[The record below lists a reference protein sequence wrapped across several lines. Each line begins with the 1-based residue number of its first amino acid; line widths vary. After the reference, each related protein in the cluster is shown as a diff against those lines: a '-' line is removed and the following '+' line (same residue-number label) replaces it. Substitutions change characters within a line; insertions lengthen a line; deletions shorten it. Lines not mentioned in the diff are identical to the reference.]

1 MASKNLSGLLEK
13 LKYENKDYTKY
24 NVLDEESKDLAK
36 EDSLA
41 LIAEFVKDVKKK
53 FENKDDQL
61 EILRDASKTL
71 EFYINEILNSSTSSF
86 DTSSGMGRGVDRSP
100 SSFDSSSE
108 DDNDINLDE
117 F

>member
-13 LKYENKDYTKY
+13 LRYENKETSSF
-24 NVLDEESKDLAK
+24 NILEEENKDLAK

-53 FENKDDQL
+53 FENREDQL

-71 EFYINEILNSSTSSF
+71 EFYINEIINTDSVPSSSF
-86 DTSSGMGRGVDRSP
+86 TRPSP
-100 SSFDSSSE
+100 VRSFDSAANNSSDE
-108 DDNDINLDE
+108 DEFNLDE

>member
-1 MASKNLSGLLEK
+1 MASKNLSNLLDK
-13 LKYENKDYTKY
+13 LKYENKEISSF
-24 NVLDEESKDLAK
+24 NVLEEENKDLAK

-53 FENKDDQL
+53 FENREDQL

-71 EFYINEILNSSTSSF
+71 EFYINEIVNTDSASPSTFTKPKPIKSF
-86 DTSSGMGRGVDRSP
+86 DTPAEESGEEEN
-100 SSFDSSSE
+100 F
-108 DDNDINLDE
+108 NLDE

>member
-1 MASKNLSGLLEK
+1 MASKNLSNLLDK
-13 LKYENKDYTKY
+13 LKYENKETT
-24 NVLDEESKDLAK
+24 NFNILEEESKDLAK

-71 EFYINEILNSSTSSF
+71 EFYINEIVNTDSSSSSTFTKPSS
-86 DTSSGMGRGVDRSP
+86 VK
-100 SSFDSSSE
+100 SFDSPAEDSSE
-108 DDNDINLDE
+108 DEFNLDK

>member
-1 MASKNLSGLLEK
+1 MASKNLSNLLDK
-13 LKYENKDYTKY
+13 LKYENKDISSF
-24 NVLDEESKDLAK
+24 NVLKEESKDLAK

-53 FENKDDQL
+53 FENREDQI

-71 EFYINEILNSSTSSF
+71 EFYINEIINSESPDSFTGPKMRHKPIRSF
-86 DTSSGMGRGVDRSP
+86 DTPAEESGEEN
-100 SSFDSSSE
+100 F
-108 DDNDINLDE
+108 NLDE

>member
-1 MASKNLSGLLEK
+1 MASKNLSNLLDK
-13 LKYENKDYTKY
+13 LKYENKEVSSF
-24 NVLDEESKDLAK
+24 NVLEEENKDLAK

-53 FENKDDQL
+53 FENREDQL

-71 EFYINEILNSSTSSF
+71 EFYINEIINTDSASSSTFTRPRPVRSF
-86 DTSSGMGRGVDRSP
+86 DTPAEG
-100 SSFDSSSE
+100 
-108 DDNDINLDE
+108 DDENFNLDE